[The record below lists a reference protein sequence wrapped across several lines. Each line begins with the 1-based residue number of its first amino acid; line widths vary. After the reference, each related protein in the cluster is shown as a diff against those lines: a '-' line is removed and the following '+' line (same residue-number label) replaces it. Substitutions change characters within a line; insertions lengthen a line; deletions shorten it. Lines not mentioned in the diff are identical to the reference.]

1 MSFRTQF
8 RIRESGL
15 IVGDAGFRT
24 LHPNVSFPEAISQEI
39 ADSFG
44 ADLVEL
50 KDPPPLA
57 RREQAVVNEPAYNEE
72 TGRWTQDWTVSPIT
86 DPEILAES
94 YRMEA
99 EELKQRYLGH
109 VQVHLD
115 TKAREHGYD
124 DIKSAALRAAYPG
137 PYQQEGITLATWM
150 DECWFL
156 TFELLAEAQGGAA
169 ELTQEQLIAQLPVC
183 SI

>member
-15 IVGDAGFRT
+15 VVSDAGFRIQ
-24 LHPNVSFPEAISQEI
+24 HPNVSFPETISQQI

-44 ADLVEL
+44 ADLVDVM
-50 KDPPPLA
+50 DPPPLS
-57 RREQAVVNEPAYNEE
+57 RRQQAIVNEPVFNEA
-72 TGRWTQDWTVSPIT
+72 TGRWTQDWTITEIT

-94 YRMEA
+94 DRIDA
-99 EELKQRYLGH
+99 EELKQRYVGH
-109 VQVHLD
+109 VQNHLD
-115 TKAREHGYD
+115 AKAREHGYD

-137 PYQQEGITLATWM
+137 PYQQEGTTLATWM

-156 TFELLAEAQGGAA
+156 TFELLAEAQAGAD
-169 ELTQEQLIAQLPVC
+169 ELTQEQLIAQLPAC